1 MCSRIFRM
9 KPTHFCIVNKLDSYL
24 WRLTD
29 EHINIPIL
37 KFVLKLEK
45 SEYFNVRRDIMIH
58 VQYMKPFYTKVS
70 GTKLRLVFAY
80 QYFSIT
86 KDDEVFHFIPIE
98 GKEMVVN
105 LNTMQ
110 VENLSEVFVFQRG
123 NRFIRLP
130 LYQLLLISNVHEHLM
145 PILES
150 ASSQTP
156 SIQLVSQQV
165 DSEVESII
173 RSLEEENLARLI
185 DNALADRNEALF
197 YDLMMQKAKFPGD
210 YAT

>member
-1 MCSRIFRM
+1 
-9 KPTHFCIVNKLDSYL
+9 
-24 WRLTD
+24 
-29 EHINIPIL
+29 
-37 KFVLKLEK
+37 
-45 SEYFNVRRDIMIH
+45 MIH
-58 VQYMKPFYTKVS
+58 VQFMKPFYTKVS

-98 GKEMVVN
+98 GKEIIVN

-130 LYQLLLISNVHEHLM
+130 LYQLMLVSNVHDYLM
-145 PILES
+145 PLLDN
-150 ASSQTP
+150 AS
-156 SIQLVSQQV
+156 VQQPAAPAQEPV
-165 DSEVESII
+165 INPEVEGII

-185 DNALADRNEALF
+185 DYALADRNETLF
-197 YDLMMQKAKFPGD
+197 YDLMHKKEDFSGG
-210 YAT
+210 YVS

>member
-1 MCSRIFRM
+1 
-9 KPTHFCIVNKLDSYL
+9 
-24 WRLTD
+24 
-29 EHINIPIL
+29 
-37 KFVLKLEK
+37 
-45 SEYFNVRRDIMIH
+45 MIH

-156 SIQLVSQQV
+156 SIHLVSQQV